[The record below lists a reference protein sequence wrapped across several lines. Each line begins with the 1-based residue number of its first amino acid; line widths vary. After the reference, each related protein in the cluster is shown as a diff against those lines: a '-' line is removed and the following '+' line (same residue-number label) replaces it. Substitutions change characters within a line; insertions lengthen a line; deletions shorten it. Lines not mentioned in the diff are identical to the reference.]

1 MKKATEENEDYAW
14 IKIRNAM
21 KDETGELIRKQK
33 NRCQQKK
40 QKKRN
45 RRK

>member
-1 MKKATEENEDYAW
+1 MKKATEENEDYGW
-14 IKIRNAM
+14 IKIRNAI

-33 NRCQQKK
+33 TDVN
-40 QKKRN
+40 KRSKRAK